1 MARAKA
7 LGAPRTAR
15 APRPPGAGTPC
26 CAPLAPGRLF
36 LASETDRLRACLMHV
51 PGRELERLTPAD
63 YRFHLFDDLL
73 HLPRAREEHAGLI
86 ALLRRFGVRVDTF
99 VDLLTEVYASMSSYD
114 QRAFLERM
122 HQMNPAA
129 PLHVLRQLAEEP
141 EPRNVA
147 EALVEGVEARG
158 SFAAAI
164 DDTPYFFQPLANLV
178 FMQDAAVVLLDR
190 VVPGFMS
197 KLVRLPEEV
206 VVETVIRLSH
216 VFGPRG
222 SGEWWLDPAFRER
235 HHMRRTVES
244 YLEVHVAKASLR
256 IGAHGS
262 GGPLRLEGERV
273 ELELDSAYI
282 ASGRHFVLEGGNLLS
297 LRRDDGRVVV
307 FVGHNARTSP
317 EAVDELA
324 YRLLREPRGKAPAGE
339 IACVVVVD
347 FQDGGDEALHLDA
360 RLLLLSSNEIAM
372 DRALVE
378 SPKGPGARFY
388 VMERDDSPR
397 EEGRF
402 SPRPKVALRSASS
415 FEDALE
421 RAGIAANVRWVPPKA
436 PWEGEGGASAERWVA
451 LEQKLAASAM
461 NALVLAPNVLV
472 GLERHRDFYEGELGA
487 RCLDVAT
494 ELDSGAFSG
503 LSCCAL
509 LAAVRAHGGGAPV
522 CLLLRGDE
530 LARARG
536 GPRSLV
542 MPLVREPEA

>member
-7 LGAPRTAR
+7 LRTSPSARLPRT
-15 APRPPGAGTPC
+15 PPPGAPC
-26 CAPLAPGRLF
+26 CAPTEPGRLF
-36 LASETDRLRACLMHV
+36 LASETDRLRACLVHV
-51 PGRELERLTPAD
+51 PGRELERLTPDD

-86 ALLRRFGVRVDTF
+86 ALLRRFGVRVDAF
-99 VDLLTEVYASMSSYD
+99 VDLLTEVYASMSSSD

-129 PLHVLRQLAEEP
+129 PLHILRQLADEP
-141 EPRNVA
+141 HARAVA

-206 VVETVIRLSH
+206 IVETVIRLSH

-222 SGEWWLDPAFRER
+222 SGEWWLDPGFRER
-235 HHMRRTVES
+235 HRVRRTVES

-256 IGAHGS
+256 VGSQGS
-262 GGPLRLEGERV
+262 GEPLHLDGERV
-273 ELELDSAYI
+273 ELQLDSAYL

-297 LRRDDGRVVV
+297 LRRPDGRVVV

-324 YRLLREPRGKAPAGE
+324 YRLLREPRGKPPAGQ

-347 FQDGGDEALHLDA
+347 FQDGSEEALHLDA
-360 RLLLLSSNEIAM
+360 RMLLLSEREIAV

-388 VMERDDSPR
+388 VMERDGAPR

-402 SPRPKVALRSASS
+402 APRPKVALRSAAS
-415 FEDALE
+415 FEDAL
-421 RAGIAANVRWVPPKA
+421 RDAGLTADVRWVPPKA

-451 LEQKLAASAM
+451 LGQKLAASAM
-461 NALVLAPNVLV
+461 NTLVLAPRVLV

-487 RCLDVAT
+487 RCIDVAT

-509 LAAVRAHGGGAPV
+509 LAAVRAYGEGAPV